1 MSPLDC
7 GCWVE
12 YSENIM
18 EITVTLRNMQFMH
31 EQEVHETGCYELRM
45 SFSSFSAYETLDHAS
60 EGRRYGF
67 QNPGG

>member
-1 MSPLDC
+1 
-7 GCWVE
+7 
-12 YSENIM
+12 M